1 MRKNTQ
7 QLLGRRFADL
17 RKRAKLTQGEV
28 AQRLNVATATVSR
41 LERGTQWTDFPTLL
55 GLCELYGVE
64 WAELMAI
71 PGGRDSAYAAAMQQ
85 LVDILRGCSAV
96 EVEFVRDLAEVAM
109 RNRAKVARRKASTP

>member
-17 RKRAKLTQGEV
+17 RKRAKLTQGDV

-71 PGGRDSAYAAAMQQ
+71 PGGRDSAQAAAVQQ
-85 LVDILRGCSAV
+85 LVDSLRGCSAADV
-96 EVEFVRDLAEVAM
+96 ELVRDLAEAAM
-109 RNRAKVARRKASTP
+109 RNRTKLGRRKGTSP

>member
-17 RKRAKLTQGEV
+17 RKRAKLTQGDV

-55 GLCELYGVE
+55 GLCELYSVE

-71 PGGRDSAYAAAMQQ
+71 PGGRDSGRSA
-85 LVDILRGCSAV
+85 LVQEIVDALGHPPV
-96 EVEFVRDLAEVAM
+96 EDVELVRDFAVLVGKRRRVSAGK
-109 RNRAKVARRKASTP
+109 RAK